1 MEVISGWA
9 PTDPTAARHWLQRLP
24 AGQERDTA
32 VSGFAFYVVDRDPA
46 AAFDWVKTVGDAFF
60 RDVQFNALASRWIQ
74 FDPDAATKW
83 IQASDQLPADLKTKL
98 LAPK

>member
-1 MEVISGWA
+1 M
-9 PTDPTAARHWLQRLP
+9 ARSCTSIP
-24 AGQERDTA
+24 ERGKRSQA
-32 VSGFAFYVVDRDPA
+32 I
-46 AAFDWVKTVGDAFF
+46 
-60 RDVQFNALASRWIQ
+60 ASRWIQ